1 MLQIGIAG
9 GIGSGKSTVTSVL
22 ERAGVRVI
30 DTDVIAREIVE
41 PGQPAWQALVD
52 AFGRAVTDEAGRIDR
67 KFLAAITFPNPT
79 ALRRLNVITH
89 GAIGMEVLRA
99 LDESKDSHYAVAVP
113 LFRPEHRT
121 VFRLSE
127 VWATEVEPEVAVSRL
142 IQHRGFSDEDAR
154 NRIRSQISNSDRSA
168 IVDVVIPNNDSIEAL
183 EERIRALLRERGMSV
198 D

>member
-1 MLQIGIAG
+1 M
-9 GIGSGKSTVTSVL
+9 
-22 ERAGVRVI
+22 I

>member
-41 PGQPAWQALVD
+41 PGRPAWQALVD

-99 LDESKDSHYAVAVP
+99 LDESKNSHYAVAVP

>member
-1 MLQIGIAG
+1 VLQLGIAG

-41 PGQPAWQALVD
+41 PGRPAWIALVD
-52 AFGRAVTDEAGRIDR
+52 AFGRSVTDDDGRIDR
-67 KFLAAITFPNPT
+67 QFLAAISFPNPS
-79 ALRRLNVITH
+79 ALKRLNGITH
-89 GAIGMEVLRA
+89 GAIGLEVLRA
-99 LDESKDSHYAVAVP
+99 LDESRDTHYAVAVP

-121 VFRLSE
+121 VFRLTE
-127 VWATEVEPEVAVSRL
+127 VWATEVDPEIAISRL
-142 IQHRGFSDEDAR
+142 TQHRGFSEEDAR
-154 NRIRSQISNSDRSA
+154 NRINSQISNSDRSA

-183 EERIRALLRERGMSV
+183 EQKILDLLRLRGITV